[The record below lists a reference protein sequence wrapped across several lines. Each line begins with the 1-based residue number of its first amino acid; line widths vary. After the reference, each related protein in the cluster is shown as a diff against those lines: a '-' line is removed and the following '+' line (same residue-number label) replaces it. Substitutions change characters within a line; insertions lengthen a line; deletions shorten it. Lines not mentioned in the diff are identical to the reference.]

1 MKSKTS
7 PGKVSIIDLD
17 KISSDGLQEGFIAFQ
32 LLEMGAP
39 NSSMV
44 KSYGRLK
51 IFESYAGVLSIRKL
65 RRGTVTFLVR
75 ARASRPNKGFPLK
88 PSLICRFGPGTYRF
102 ELRGSQLRRL
112 SIQPKLVLFGSNP
125 PLYTSAL
132 RPNIF
137 ADPDMAKNQPIRI
150 LHS

>member
-17 KISSDGLQEGFIAFQ
+17 TISSDGLQEGLIVFQ

-75 ARASRPNKGFPLK
+75 ARASRPNKGRALK

-102 ELRGSQLRRL
+102 ELRGS
-112 SIQPKLVLFGSNP
+112 
-125 PLYTSAL
+125 
-132 RPNIF
+132 
-137 ADPDMAKNQPIRI
+137 
-150 LHS
+150 

>member
-7 PGKVSIIDLD
+7 LCKISIIDLD

-51 IFESYAGVLSIRKL
+51 IFESYKGVLSIRKL
-65 RRGTVTFLVR
+65 KGGTVTFLVR
-75 ARASRPNKGFPLK
+75 ARANRPNKARSLK
-88 PSLICRFGPGTYRF
+88 PSLIMRFGPGAYRF
-102 ELRGSQLRRL
+102 ELRGS
-112 SIQPKLVLFGSNP
+112 
-125 PLYTSAL
+125 
-132 RPNIF
+132 
-137 ADPDMAKNQPIRI
+137 
-150 LHS
+150 

>member
-51 IFESYAGVLSIRKL
+51 IFESYRGVLS
-65 RRGTVTFLVR
+65 
-75 ARASRPNKGFPLK
+75 
-88 PSLICRFGPGTYRF
+88 RFWSG
-102 ELRGSQLRRL
+102 
-112 SIQPKLVLFGSNP
+112 LVLVVQIRVALSNQV
-125 PLYTSAL
+125 
-132 RPNIF
+132 R
-137 ADPDMAKNQPIRI
+137 
-150 LHS
+150 

>member
-17 KISSDGLQEGFIAFQ
+17 KISSDRLQEGFIAFQ

-65 RRGTVTFLVR
+65 RGGTVHCHV
-75 ARASRPNKGFPLK
+75 
-88 PSLICRFGPGTYRF
+88 FGQ
-102 ELRGSQLRRL
+102 GSC
-112 SIQPKLVLFGSNP
+112 
-125 PLYTSAL
+125 
-132 RPNIF
+132 
-137 ADPDMAKNQPIRI
+137 
-150 LHS
+150 

>member
-7 PGKVSIIDLD
+7 PGKVSIIDSD
-17 KISSDGLQEGFIAFQ
+17 TIACDGLREGLIVFQ
-32 LLEMGAP
+32 FLEMGAP

-75 ARASRPNKGFPLK
+75 ARAIRPNKVRALK
-88 PSLICRFGPGTYRF
+88 PSLICRSGPGTYRF
-102 ELRGSQLRRL
+102 ELRGS
-112 SIQPKLVLFGSNP
+112 
-125 PLYTSAL
+125 
-132 RPNIF
+132 
-137 ADPDMAKNQPIRI
+137 
-150 LHS
+150 

>member
-17 KISSDGLQEGFIAFQ
+17 TISSDGLQEGFIAFQ
-32 LLEMGAP
+32 LLKMGAP

-65 RRGTVTFLVR
+65 RWGTVTFLVR
-75 ARASRPNKGFPLK
+75 ARASRPNKGFPFK
-88 PSLICRFGPGTYRF
+88 PSLI
-102 ELRGSQLRRL
+102 L
-112 SIQPKLVLFGSNP
+112 SIWPRHVPF
-125 PLYTSAL
+125 
-132 RPNIF
+132 
-137 ADPDMAKNQPIRI
+137 
-150 LHS
+150 

>member
-17 KISSDGLQEGFIAFQ
+17 KISSDGLQEGLIAFQ

-51 IFESYAGVLSIRKL
+51 IFESYKGVLSIRKL
-65 RRGTVTFLVR
+65 KGGTVTFLVR
-75 ARASRPNKGFPLK
+75 ARASRPNKSGALK
-88 PSLICRFGPGTYRF
+88 PRFWPRHVPF
-102 ELRGSQLRRL
+102 
-112 SIQPKLVLFGSNP
+112 
-125 PLYTSAL
+125 
-132 RPNIF
+132 
-137 ADPDMAKNQPIRI
+137 
-150 LHS
+150 

>member
-17 KISSDGLQEGFIAFQ
+17 TISSNGLQEGLIAFQ

-51 IFESYAGVLSIRKL
+51 IFESYAVVQSRFWSGPVLVVQIR
-65 RRGTVTFLVR
+65 V
-75 ARASRPNKGFPLK
+75 A
-88 PSLICRFGPGTYRF
+88 
-102 ELRGSQLRRL
+102 L
-112 SIQPKLVLFGSNP
+112 SN
-125 PLYTSAL
+125 
-132 RPNIF
+132 
-137 ADPDMAKNQPIRI
+137 
-150 LHS
+150 

>member
-1 MKSKTS
+1 MD
-7 PGKVSIIDLD
+7 GLEFQVGDRIIDGGIEAFSCET
-17 KISSDGLQEGFIAFQ
+17 ISSDGLQEGLIAFQ

-75 ARASRPNKGFPLK
+75 ARASRPNKGRALK
-88 PSLICRFGPGTYRF
+88 PSLIMGFGPGTYRF
-102 ELRGSQLRRL
+102 ELRGHL
-112 SIQPKLVLFGSNP
+112 SID
-125 PLYTSAL
+125 
-132 RPNIF
+132 I
-137 ADPDMAKNQPIRI
+137 D
-150 LHS
+150 

>member
-17 KISSDGLQEGFIAFQ
+17 TISIDELREGLIAFQ

-51 IFESYAGVLSIRKL
+51 IFESYKGVLSIRKL
-65 RRGTVTFLVR
+65 KGGTVTFLVR
-75 ARASRPNKGFPLK
+75 ARAGRPNKSGAVK
-88 PSLICRFGPGTYRF
+88 PSLICRSGPGTYRF
-102 ELRGSQLRRL
+102 ELRGS
-112 SIQPKLVLFGSNP
+112 
-125 PLYTSAL
+125 
-132 RPNIF
+132 
-137 ADPDMAKNQPIRI
+137 
-150 LHS
+150 

>member
-17 KISSDGLQEGFIAFQ
+17 KISSDGIQEGFIAFQ

-65 RRGTVTFLVR
+65 VL
-75 ARASRPNKGFPLK
+75 SRFWSG
-88 PSLICRFGPGTYRF
+88 
-102 ELRGSQLRRL
+102 
-112 SIQPKLVLFGSNP
+112 LVLVVQIRVALSN
-125 PLYTSAL
+125 
-132 RPNIF
+132 
-137 ADPDMAKNQPIRI
+137 QV
-150 LHS
+150 

>member
-7 PGKVSIIDLD
+7 PGKVSIIDSD
-17 KISSDGLQEGFIAFQ
+17 TISCDGLREGLIVFQ

-75 ARASRPNKGFPLK
+75 ARASRPNKSGARK
-88 PSLICRFGPGTYRF
+88 PSMMSRFDPGTYRF
-102 ELRGSQLRRL
+102 ELRGS
-112 SIQPKLVLFGSNP
+112 
-125 PLYTSAL
+125 
-132 RPNIF
+132 
-137 ADPDMAKNQPIRI
+137 
-150 LHS
+150 

>member
-17 KISSDGLQEGFIAFQ
+17 KVSSDGLQEGLIVFQ

-65 RRGTVTFLVR
+65 QYAGVL
-75 ARASRPNKGFPLK
+75 SRFWSG
-88 PSLICRFGPGTYRF
+88 
-102 ELRGSQLRRL
+102 
-112 SIQPKLVLFGSNP
+112 LVLVVQIRDAHSNQ
-125 PLYTSAL
+125 A
-132 RPNIF
+132 
-137 ADPDMAKNQPIRI
+137 
-150 LHS
+150 

>member
-17 KISSDGLQEGFIAFQ
+17 KISSNGLQEGFIAFQ

-51 IFESYAGVLSIRKL
+51 VFESYEGVLS
-65 RRGTVTFLVR
+65 
-75 ARASRPNKGFPLK
+75 
-88 PSLICRFGPGTYRF
+88 RFWSG
-102 ELRGSQLRRL
+102 
-112 SIQPKLVLFGSNP
+112 LVLVVQISVALSN
-125 PLYTSAL
+125 
-132 RPNIF
+132 
-137 ADPDMAKNQPIRI
+137 QV
-150 LHS
+150 

>member
-65 RRGTVTFLVR
+65 RGDTVTFLVR
-75 ARASRPNKGFPLK
+75 ARASRPNKGFPFK
-88 PSLICRFGPGTYRF
+88 PSLMSRFGPGTYRF
-102 ELRGSQLRRL
+102 ELRGS
-112 SIQPKLVLFGSNP
+112 
-125 PLYTSAL
+125 
-132 RPNIF
+132 
-137 ADPDMAKNQPIRI
+137 
-150 LHS
+150 

>member
-51 IFESYAGVLSIRKL
+51 IFESYKGVLSIRKL
-65 RRGTVTFLVR
+65 KGGTVTFLVR
-75 ARASRPNKGFPLK
+75 ARASRPNKGGALK
-88 PSLICRFGPGTYRF
+88 PSMMSRFGPGTYRF
-102 ELRGSQLRRL
+102 ELRGS
-112 SIQPKLVLFGSNP
+112 
-125 PLYTSAL
+125 
-132 RPNIF
+132 
-137 ADPDMAKNQPIRI
+137 
-150 LHS
+150 

>member
-17 KISSDGLQEGFIAFQ
+17 TISSDGLQEGFIAFQ

-51 IFESYAGVLSIRKL
+51 IFESYKGVLSIRKL
-65 RRGTVTFLVR
+65 KDPNWTLELLQ
-75 ARASRPNKGFPLK
+75 SRVVHG
-88 PSLICRFGPGTYRF
+88 G
-102 ELRGSQLRRL
+102 
-112 SIQPKLVLFGSNP
+112 
-125 PLYTSAL
+125 
-132 RPNIF
+132 
-137 ADPDMAKNQPIRI
+137 
-150 LHS
+150 

>member
-17 KISSDGLQEGFIAFQ
+17 KISSDGIQEGFIAFQ

-51 IFESYAGVLSIRKL
+51 IFESYKGVLSIRKL
-65 RRGTVTFLVR
+65 RGVL
-75 ARASRPNKGFPLK
+75 SRFWSG
-88 PSLICRFGPGTYRF
+88 
-102 ELRGSQLRRL
+102 
-112 SIQPKLVLFGSNP
+112 LVLVV
-125 PLYTSAL
+125 
-132 RPNIF
+132 
-137 ADPDMAKNQPIRI
+137 QIRVFQ
-150 LHS
+150 

>member
-17 KISSDGLQEGFIAFQ
+17 KISSDGLQEGLIVFQ

-75 ARASRPNKGFPLK
+75 ARATYLTTINVISNKKSGL
-88 PSLICRFGPGTYRF
+88 LDEGTPA
-102 ELRGSQLRRL
+102 Q
-112 SIQPKLVLFGSNP
+112 
-125 PLYTSAL
+125 
-132 RPNIF
+132 
-137 ADPDMAKNQPIRI
+137 
-150 LHS
+150 

>member
-7 PGKVSIIDLD
+7 PGRVSIIDSD
-17 KISSDGLQEGFIAFQ
+17 TISNNGLWEGLIVFQ

-51 IFESYAGVLSIRKL
+51 IFATQGYCQNIRKL

-75 ARASRPNKGFPLK
+75 ARASRPNKGRALK
-88 PSLICRFGPGTYRF
+88 PSLICRFGQARTV
-102 ELRGSQLRRL
+102 L
-112 SIQPKLVLFGSNP
+112 SSGGAS
-125 PLYTSAL
+125 
-132 RPNIF
+132 
-137 ADPDMAKNQPIRI
+137 
-150 LHS
+150 

>member
-17 KISSDGLQEGFIAFQ
+17 KILSNGLQEGLIVFQ

-51 IFESYAGVLSIRKL
+51 IFESCAGVLSIRKQ

-75 ARASRPNKGFPLK
+75 ARASRPNKGREVK
-88 PSLICRFGPGTYRF
+88 PSLI
-102 ELRGSQLRRL
+102 
-112 SIQPKLVLFGSNP
+112 
-125 PLYTSAL
+125 
-132 RPNIF
+132 
-137 ADPDMAKNQPIRI
+137 
-150 LHS
+150 